1 MVEGG
6 VCVGCMTG
14 SLHEGS
20 PKGKVDQVADL
31 RTYIAEPPSNKDKT
45 PGIIVIIPDI
55 FGWELVN
62 SRLLADDYAEKSG
75 KTVYLPDFM
84 FGPSCHVCL

>member
-6 VCVGCMTG
+6 VCMGCVTG
-14 SLHEGS
+14 AIHDGS

-31 RTYIAEPPSNKDKT
+31 PAYIAEPPSNTDKT
-45 PGIIVIIPDI
+45 PGIIVIVPDI
-55 FGWELVN
+55 FGWDFIN
-62 SRLLADDYAEKSG
+62 SRLLADDYAEKTG

-84 FGPSCHVCL
+84 FGGVSHICD